1 LPIHQRFTVI
11 SFWDESSAYFAAS
24 VYSNPNKGGAL
35 SLSKGEQLF
44 VRSRSVVS
52 RVVGGETLIVPVRA
66 KVGDL
71 ASIYSFNATAS
82 LIWKLL
88 DQPKTSC
95 ELGEAVALEY
105 GIEIERAEKDVAQFL
120 SDMFMASLIEVGAA
134 EEPVKP
140 ELAAMAS

>member
-1 LPIHQRFTVI
+1 MKVRCI
-11 SFWDESSAYFAAS
+11 SLHGFIEIRQ
-24 VYSNPNKGGAL
+24 GRAL
-35 SLSKGEQLF
+35 SLTKGEQLF

-88 DQPKTSC
+88 NDPRTAM
-95 ELGEAVALEY
+95 ELGEALAQQY
-105 GIEIERAEKDVAQFL
+105 DIEPEQAEKDVSQFL
-120 SDMFMASLIEVGAA
+120 SDMFMAGLIEMGAEQPA
-134 EEPVKP
+134 KP